1 MDWLFSVFPV
11 MFVVVFLTFFII
23 FVSTLLT
30 GLARRKKDNESP
42 RLTVPAVV
50 VSRRTEYHSNAAQ
63 QSTMGRTSYYATF
76 QVESGDRM
84 EFSMTGPEY
93 GVLAEGD
100 RGRLSFQGTRY
111 LGFARD

>member
-84 EFSMTGPEY
+84 EFEVDGSDY
-93 GVLAEGD
+93 GLLVQGD
-100 RGRLSFQGTRY
+100 IGKLSFQGTRY
-111 LGFARD
+111 LGFERN